1 MRNSVSFL
9 KSQRSVKI
17 ISMSRQ
23 SVDKELPSSSFVEK
37 AVSGVDADTLDVGQ
51 RIQSLADSCPPFYHN
66 RNLRILYLLMIP
78 GCMIPAITLGFDGA
92 MMNGLQAVPS
102 WDEYFDKPRG
112 SLLGIMSAILPLGCV
127 LTTPFISIVGDRWGR
142 RTGIFVGSVIMAVGG
157 IIQGTSVHIAMFMVS
172 RFIIG
177 IGIVF
182 ANTFAPM
189 LIGELA
195 HPKERQ
201 VVTSLYQ
208 TSWYI
213 GAIIAA
219 WTTFGTFSIPN
230 NWSWRIPSLLQA
242 APAFCQIIGVCCLP
256 ESPRWLIAKGRTEE
270 AKAVLIQYH
279 ANGDAG
285 SEFVGLEFDQMR
297 DIIEAETNNETGW
310 MAFLNTP
317 GNRKRLLIIICLG
330 VFSQWSG
337 NGLVSYYLVRVLETV
352 GITET
357 RQKNTINGCLMI
369 FNWIT
374 SVISALLTSRL
385 KRRTQFL
392 ISGAGMLT
400 VFAVQTLC
408 AALFNDYGNVT
419 AGHVVIAMLFL
430 FYLFFNLAFNALLY
444 SYPVEVLPYPIRAKG
459 FSLLMFFGKA
469 SNFINILVNPIGL
482 QAIGWKLYLV
492 YVAWL
497 CIEVVVIW
505 KFFVETKGPSLEAI
519 AVLFDGKPDKSAS
532 KEKVLTKREKGKDD

>member
-1 MRNSVSFL
+1 
-9 KSQRSVKI
+9 
-17 ISMSRQ
+17 MSRP
-23 SVDKELPSSSFVEK
+23 STDKELPSSSFLEK
-37 AVSGVDADTLDVGQ
+37 ATPNLDTETLDIGQ
-51 RIQSLADSCPPFYHN
+51 RIQRLADECPPFYQS
-66 RNLRILYLLMIP
+66 RNLLVLYLLMIP
-78 GCMIPAITLGFDGA
+78 GCMFPAITLGFDGA

-102 WDEYFDKPRG
+102 WDTCEFSLPFLISLFVVAAVTDSLSGSDFNKPRG

-127 LTTPFISIVGDRWGR
+127 LTTPFIPMVGDLWGR
-142 RTGIFVGSVIMAVGG
+142 RAGIFVGSVIMAVGG
-157 IIQGTSVHIAMFMVS
+157 IIQGTSVHIAMFMIS

-182 ANTFAPM
+182 ANTSAPM

-219 WTTFGTFSIPN
+219 WTTFSTFSIPN

-242 APAFCQIIGVCCLP
+242 APAFCQIVGVFFLP
-256 ESPRWLIAKGRTEE
+256 ESPRWLVAKGRVEE
-270 AKAVLIQYH
+270 AKAVLIKYH
-279 ANGDAG
+279 ANDDAS
-285 SEFVGLEFDQMR
+285 SEFFRLEFEQMR
-297 DIIEAETNNETGW
+297 EVIEAETNNETGW
-310 MAFLNTP
+310 TAFFTTP
-317 GNRKRLLIIICLG
+317 GNRKRLLIVI
-330 VFSQWSG
+330 S
-337 NGLVSYYLVRVLETV
+337 LV
-352 GITET
+352 ITSSVSW
-357 RQKNTINGCLMI
+357 RLWASLRPGQKNIINGCLMI

-374 SVISALLTSRL
+374 SVISAFLTARI

-392 ISGAGMLT
+392 VSGFGMLA

-408 AALFNDYGNVT
+408 AALFNDYGNAA
-419 AGHVVIAMLFL
+419 AGHIVIAMLFL

-497 CIEVVVIW
+497 CVEVAVIW

-519 AVLFDGKPDKSAS
+519 AVLFDGEP
-532 KEKVLTKREKGKDD
+532 EKVSNEKKEHAEKKDDKKA

>member
-1 MRNSVSFL
+1 
-9 KSQRSVKI
+9 
-17 ISMSRQ
+17 MSRQ
-23 SVDKELPSSSFVEK
+23 SLDKELPSSSFVEK

-51 RIQSLADSCPPFYHN
+51 RIQSLADSCPPFYRN
-66 RNLRILYLLMIP
+66 RNLLILYLLMIP
-78 GCMIPAITLGFDGA
+78 GCMIPAITLGFEGA

-142 RTGIFVGSVIMAVGG
+142 RTGIFVGTVIMAVGG
-157 IIQGTSVHIAMFMVS
+157 IIQGTSVHIAMFMIS

-195 HPKERQ
+195 HPEERQ

-242 APAFCQIIGVCCLP
+242 ALAFCQIIGVYCLP
-256 ESPRWLIAKGRTEE
+256 ESPRWLIAKGRTKE
-270 AKAVLIQYH
+270 ATNVLIKYH

-297 DIIEAETNNETGW
+297 DIIEAGTNNETGW

-317 GNRKRLLIIICLG
+317 GNRKRLLIIVCLG

-392 ISGAGMLT
+392 ISGAGILT

-444 SYPVEVLPYPIRAKG
+444 SYPVEVLPYPIRAKE

-519 AVLFDGKPDKSAS
+519 AVLFDGEPDKSANRE
-532 KEKVLTKREKGKDD
+532 KELTKREKGEDDWETIHQL

>member
-1 MRNSVSFL
+1 
-9 KSQRSVKI
+9 
-17 ISMSRQ
+17 MSRQ

-127 LTTPFISIVGDRWGR
+127 LTTPFISIVGDCWGQ

-157 IIQGTSVHIAMFMVS
+157 IIQGTSVHIAMFMIS

-195 HPKERQ
+195 HPRERQ

-219 WTTFGTFSIPN
+219 WTTLGTFSIPN

-242 APAFCQIIGVCCLP
+242 APAFCQIIGVYCLP
-256 ESPRWLIAKGRTEE
+256 DSPRWLIAKGRTEE
-270 AKAVLIQYH
+270 AKAVLIKYH

-285 SEFVGLEFDQMR
+285 SE
-297 DIIEAETNNETGW
+297 
-310 MAFLNTP
+310 
-317 GNRKRLLIIICLG
+317 
-330 VFSQWSG
+330 
-337 NGLVSYYLVRVLETV
+337 YYLVRVLETV

-408 AALFNDYGNVT
+408 AALFINYGNVT

-430 FYLFFNLAFNALLY
+430 FYFFFNLAFNALLY

-497 CIEVVVIW
+497 CIEVVIIW

-519 AVLFDGKPDKSAS
+519 AVLFDGEPDKSAS
-532 KEKVLTKREKGKDD
+532 REKELTKREKGEDD